1 MALTMQPKKTR
12 EGVLGRFLMALS
24 DDDRAEA
31 LGYLH
36 DRNYGPGELARA
48 FAADGYE
55 GTEKPIYAFRL
66 KEGI

>member
-12 EGVLGRFLMALS
+12 EGVLYRFLEALPADS
-24 DDDRAEA
+24 RAEA
-31 LGYLH
+31 YEYLR